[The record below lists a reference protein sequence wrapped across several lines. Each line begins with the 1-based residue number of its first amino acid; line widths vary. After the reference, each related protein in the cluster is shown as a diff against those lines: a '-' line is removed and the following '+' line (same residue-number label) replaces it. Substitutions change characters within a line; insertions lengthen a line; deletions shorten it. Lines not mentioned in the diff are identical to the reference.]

1 CMGKKELIT
10 MKKSKVAT
18 AAASVAMLSLA
29 LMGCGSGGSSS
40 NATTG
45 LALTVEDY
53 YTWSTGQ
60 VMDSIYQSCAA
71 AQGDTIVST
80 HVDGAGLIA
89 KVLQQGSSKTLPD
102 VLMLDNPDVQQIA

>member
-1 CMGKKELIT
+1 MRICVGKGARR
-10 MKKSKVAT
+10 MKKSRV
-18 AAASVAMLSLA
+18 AAAIGSMAMFSLA
-29 LMGCGSGGSSS
+29 LAGCSSGGSSS
-40 NATTG
+40 ASTG
-45 LALTVEDY
+45 LTLTVEDY

-71 AQGDTIVST
+71 AEGDSITSN

-102 VLMLDNPDVQQIA
+102 VLMLD

>member
-1 CMGKKELIT
+1 
-10 MKKSKVAT
+10 MKKSRVAV
-18 AAASVAMLSLA
+18 AFASVAMFSLA
-29 LMGCGSGGSSS
+29 LPGCSSGGGSGSAS
-40 NATTG
+40 TG

-60 VMDSIYQSCAA
+60 VMDSIYQNCAA
-71 AQGDTIVST
+71 AQGDSITSS

-102 VLMLDNPDVQQIA
+102 VLMLDNPDVQQI